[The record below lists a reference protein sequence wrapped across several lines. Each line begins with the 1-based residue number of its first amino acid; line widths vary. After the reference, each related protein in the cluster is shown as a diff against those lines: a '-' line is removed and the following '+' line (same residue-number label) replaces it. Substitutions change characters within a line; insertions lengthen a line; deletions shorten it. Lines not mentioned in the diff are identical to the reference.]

1 VYLYIGQLEFLFCK
15 QSAINR
21 HDA

>member
-15 QSAINR
+15 Q
-21 HDA
+21 